1 MSERANSILSVV
13 LFWIKL
19 NEKNIK
25 KLIYLPLQN
34 LASGM
39 HFFFQEKRILNEYFH
54 YIVFERNPHI
64 HVENK

>member
-54 YIVFERNPHI
+54 
-64 HVENK
+64 